1 MRKVKRA
8 ESNHEGRKPCAPEAR
23 QRIFPGKVVLGH
35 LPVSELVARVAF
47 EDKTDTEDGAM
58 KEEVPKG
65 KSHRSVMFLKELGK
79 FFRPPSPP
87 PGGRKGTGEIIVVKR
102 EL

>member
-1 MRKVKRA
+1 VRKVKRA

-65 KSHRSVMFLKELGK
+65 KSHRAAVFRKELGEI
-79 FFRPPSPP
+79 FPPSLPP
-87 PGGRKGTGEIIVVKR
+87 QEGGKER
-102 EL
+102 EK